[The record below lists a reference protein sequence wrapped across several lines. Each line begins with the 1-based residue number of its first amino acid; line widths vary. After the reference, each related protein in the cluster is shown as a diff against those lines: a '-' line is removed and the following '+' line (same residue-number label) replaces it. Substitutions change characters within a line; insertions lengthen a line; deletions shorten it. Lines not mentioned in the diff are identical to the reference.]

1 MVRGIT
7 LRILKKD
14 NRFYLISMLTALALC
29 VLWVVFVKTVPYSDF
44 DYYYDL
50 AKKISEGGSFGDTYT
65 SVGYSIILGF
75 IFSIFGKGIIV
86 GEIFNLILTA
96 IGYLLMYNLIKKINI
111 SETGK
116 KMIFIIFV
124 FFPANIFYN
133 SIIGVEILFTMLL
146 LLITNI
152 YFSNNKFKYVF
163 IGILAGVENMIKPFF
178 IVFFFV
184 IFLVEIIIDKK
195 LLKPMVNSM
204 IVLILTCVVTAPMV
218 YRNTKLVGQFTYVSN
233 NNGIVLYINNNSQ
246 NTKGR
251 WMAAADVENSIVS
264 TNKYKEANMTQKN
277 KMLSAAAKKWIK
289 NHPKQFLILGFKR
302 LFNTYFVGDDI
313 LFTYNQAGLGSA
325 IQSILLIYTN
335 IVRNIIFVPGIIA
348 IILFSIKVI
357 EMLLRRKGNEIDRFS
372 LYSLVTFYMFTS
384 MYFMTE
390 GQGRYAFPFIFIVI
404 YFFCSWRNIL
414 KIRVKH

>member
-1 MVRGIT
+1 MN
-7 LRILKKD
+7 ILKKD

-44 DYYYDL
+44 NYYYEL
-50 AKKISEGGSFGDTYT
+50 AKKIADGGSFGDTYT

-75 IFSIFGKGIIV
+75 IFSIFGKIIIV

-96 IGYLLMYNLIKKINI
+96 ISYLLMYNLLKKINV
-111 SETGK
+111 SETRK
-116 KMIFIIFV
+116 KIIFIIFI

-178 IVFFFV
+178 IVFFFAL
-184 IFLVEIIIDKK
+184 FLVEIIIDKK
-195 LLKPMVNSM
+195 LLKSMVNSM
-204 IVLILTCVVTAPMV
+204 IVLILACVVTAPMV

-246 NTKGR
+246 NTRGR

-325 IQSILLIYTN
+325 IQIILLIYTN

-357 EMLLRRKGNEIDRFS
+357 KMLLRRKGNEIDRFS
-372 LYSLVTFYMFTS
+372 LYALLIFYMFTS
-384 MYFMTE
+384 MYFITE

-414 KIRVKH
+414 KVRAKH